1 MFGIHRATL
10 DGRRHFD
17 VVPFTAGDF
26 LGVRIAAVGQHL
38 ELLDLQHPL
47 RPHRHRVQE
56 MAVVGVII
64 DVVVDNQATR
74 DIDDALEVI

>member
-1 MFGIHRATL
+1 
-10 DGRRHFD
+10 
-17 VVPFTAGDF
+17 
-26 LGVRIAAVGQHL
+26 
-38 ELLDLQHPL
+38 
-47 RPHRHRVQE
+47 VQE